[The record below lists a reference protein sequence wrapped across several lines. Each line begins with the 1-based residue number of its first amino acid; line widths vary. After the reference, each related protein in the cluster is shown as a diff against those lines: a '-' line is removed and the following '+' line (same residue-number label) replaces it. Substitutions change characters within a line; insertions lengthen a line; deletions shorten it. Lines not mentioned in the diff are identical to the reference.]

1 MGLSYLKV
9 KKARIALRLL
19 EKAVKLEPENLHIF
33 EAYKDALGVMAIKH
47 YHGGDYTL
55 AADMLGFLK
64 RKRNGRTAPPCFTLA
79 SSLKAKGGPTKG
91 HLDIFEE
98 LYENNPQKTTVLG
111 LQLGELYHRQGYDD
125 DAKEI
130 FAELEQTIPQ
140 IAEWKK
146 SPFGNTPTPPV
157 PVLFGRTSTPRP

>member
-1 MGLSYLKV
+1 LGLKSSQLWTFMGLSYLKV

-64 RKRNGRTAPPCFTLA
+64 ENKREGQHHPFLPCLQPQ
-79 SSLKAKGGPTKG
+79 SKGGLRKG
-91 HLDIFEE
+91 TRHI
-98 LYENNPQKTTVLG
+98 
-111 LQLGELYHRQGYDD
+111 
-125 DAKEI
+125 
-130 FAELEQTIPQ
+130 
-140 IAEWKK
+140 
-146 SPFGNTPTPPV
+146 
-157 PVLFGRTSTPRP
+157 